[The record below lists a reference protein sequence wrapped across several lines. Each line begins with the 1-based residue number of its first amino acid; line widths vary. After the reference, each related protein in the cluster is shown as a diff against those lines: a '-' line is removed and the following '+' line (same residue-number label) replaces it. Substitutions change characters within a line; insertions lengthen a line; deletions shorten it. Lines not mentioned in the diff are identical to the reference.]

1 MKNLKFLVV
10 SMIVI
15 AVAFLSQSFKAKS
28 PDPELKNIK
37 AFPSTMTYRQV
48 DHEMD
53 VFKVALGVKCN
64 YCHLQTPPGTP
75 RDLASDANPKKEI
88 ARAMIR
94 MTRDMNEK
102 YMSTIAHADTAS
114 IQAITCNTCHRGA
127 AKPANADIV
136 LKEH

>member
-1 MKNLKFLVV
+1 MKNKKYYVVCTLVV
-10 SMIVI
+10 L
-15 AVAFLSQSFKAKS
+15 VAFLSQSFKAMS

-37 AFPSTMTYRQV
+37 AFPSTMTYKQV

-64 YCHLQTPPGTP
+64 YCHVQTPPGAP

-102 YMSTIAHADTAS
+102 YMSTISHADTAT

-136 LKEH
+136 LNEH

>member
-1 MKNLKFLVV
+1 MKNLRFLVI

-15 AVAFLSQSFKAKS
+15 AVAFFSQSFKAMP

-64 YCHLQTPPGTP
+64 YCHVQTPPGTP

-102 YMSTIAHADTAS
+102 YMSTIAHADTTT

-127 AKPANADIV
+127 AKPANTDNV
-136 LKEH
+136 LKEN

>member
-1 MKNLKFLVV
+1 MNNRKYFVVCLLVV
-10 SMIVI
+10 G
-15 AVAFLSQSFKAKS
+15 VAFLSQSFKAMP

-64 YCHLQTPPGTP
+64 YCHVQTPPGTP

-114 IQAITCNTCHRGA
+114 IQSITCNTCHRGA